1 MGAEKQLN
9 LWGDDSVGVREVKRT
24 RQQVFGD
31 YDAFVAKFDASA
43 PKTTDDCYT
52 PQPVYEAIL
61 EWLREKVNLEGRPI
75 VRPFYPG
82 GDYEN
87 EVYPENCVVVDNPPF
102 SILSKILKFYNATHI
117 DYFLF
122 APALTLF
129 SCTPKG
135 DCAVVTNVGIVYAN
149 GAVVSTG
156 FHTSLFP
163 GKRIM
168 LAGSLKERIEAVDYI
183 DKPVMLPKYDYPDG
197 VETAARLHTAVGG
210 GDLYIADGE
219 CEYIRALDA
228 QRAAGKGL
236 FGNGYLICS
245 AKAREIAKAR
255 ERNDRDRT
263 LYWELSAR
271 EKRIIARLDAEYDKK
286 NNSAEDS

>member
-1 MGAEKQLN
+1 MSQDRVTQLS
-9 LWGDDSVGVREVKRT
+9 LFRDEETLVKARRTKKEV
-24 RQQVFGD
+24 FED

-102 SILSKILKFYNATHI
+102 SILSKILKFYNSTHI

-129 SCTPKG
+129 SCAPKG

-163 GKRIM
+163 GKCIM

-210 GDLYIADGE
+210 GIYISLMESVNIFALSTRRE
-219 CEYIRALDA
+219 LRA
-228 QRAAGKGL
+228 RA
-236 FGNGYLICS
+236 CS
-245 AKAREIAKAR
+245 VMDI
-255 ERNDRDRT
+255 
-263 LYWELSAR
+263 
-271 EKRIIARLDAEYDKK
+271 
-286 NNSAEDS
+286 

>member
-1 MGAEKQLN
+1 MSGVKQLN
-9 LWGDDSVGVREVKRT
+9 LFGEAEGVIQAKRT
-24 RQQVFGD
+24 KAEVFED
-31 YDAFVAKFDASA
+31 YDAFVAKFSAGA
-43 PKTTDDCYT
+43 PKTTDDCFT

-61 EWLREKVNLEGRPI
+61 EWLREKVDIEGRCV

-87 EVYPENCVVVDNPPF
+87 YEYPENCVVVDNPPF
-102 SILSKILKFYNATHI
+102 SILSKIIRFYSATGI

-129 SCTPKG
+129 SCAPKG
-135 DCAVVTNVGIVYAN
+135 DCAVVVNVGITYAN

-168 LAGSLKERIEAVDYI
+168 LAGSLKERIEAVEYKA
-183 DKPVMLPKYDYPDG
+183 KPAMLPRYDYPDG

-210 GDLYIADGE
+210 G
-219 CEYIRALDA
+219 
-228 QRAAGKGL
+228 
-236 FGNGYLICS
+236 
-245 AKAREIAKAR
+245 
-255 ERNDRDRT
+255 
-263 LYWELSAR
+263 
-271 EKRIIARLDAEYDKK
+271 
-286 NNSAEDS
+286 